1 MRVNRIDHI
10 NLRTP
15 LLAETSAFYER
26 LLGLKPGRPAN
37 LDPARNAWL
46 YDEDG
51 HPIVHINLPEP
62 GEAVLNG
69 GDTGR
74 LHHVALDCSGHDEMV
89 ARLERLALEH
99 RLNHV
104 RAIDLKQIFVRDPNG
119 VLLELNYRPGQ
130 N

>member
-26 LLGLKPGRPAN
+26 LLGLKPGRPAS

-62 GEAVLNG
+62 GEAVLDG
-69 GDTGR
+69 GDSGR
-74 LHHVALDCSGHDEMV
+74 LHHVALDCSGYDETV
-89 ARLERLALEH
+89 ERLAEMGVGYQSNFIEEIGL
-99 RLNHV
+99 RQL
-104 RAIDLKQIFVRDPNG
+104 FVLDPNG
-119 VLLELNYRPGQ
+119 VRLELNFRADA
-130 N
+130 